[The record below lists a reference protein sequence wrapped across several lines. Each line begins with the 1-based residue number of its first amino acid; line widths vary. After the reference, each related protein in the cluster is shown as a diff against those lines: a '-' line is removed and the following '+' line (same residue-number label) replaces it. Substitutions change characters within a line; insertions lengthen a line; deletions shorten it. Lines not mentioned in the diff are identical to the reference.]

1 MSLDT
6 LFNEN
11 SKLKHFK
18 LLIDDFDIGQDNL
31 LSLTIANTFLS
42 FGLSAV
48 IIFRDQFSIINS
60 QIRLNENT
68 LITFEVNDTLGDYK
82 KYIFRVVNTEISNE
96 ESRANFVKLYCIDPI
111 AYTFKNLYL
120 AKSFNTDVCTAF
132 KSIFQEY
139 KCNKYLSSMGLKLD
153 CVPCSVKKSF
163 TWSSNLSAYDFFKEY
178 SRLSN
183 VRIWYDSEYLHIKE
197 FDLQSEKSKYPL
209 KLKGH
214 SIQYTDTCSNNDYLF
229 KIHQYKKDGLN
240 HSQLM
245 ELVPSQEVIRFKGKS
260 VNRETV
266 NLTDFYKSLILNNN
280 EDFSTFQNTQGKRS
294 KIIVDSV
301 EAQKHD
307 LFSAFM
313 NLNKL
318 NIVVAGTLKY
328 NCPGFIAS
336 VKLADKSAFKKQQ
349 LSGDITTSGNYLIL
363 GTESRFIKG
372 HFHQMLALGRFD
384 KPASKG

>member
-42 FGLSAV
+42 FGISAV

-82 KYIFRVVNTEISNE
+82 KYIFRVVNTEISND

-139 KCNKYLSSMGLKLD
+139 KCNKYLSTMGLKLD
-153 CVPCSVKKSF
+153 CVPSSVKKSF

-183 VRIWYDSEYLHIKE
+183 VRIWYDSEYLHIRE

-349 LSGDITTSGNYLIL
+349 LSGDITNSGNYLIL

>member
-6 LFNEN
+6 LFSEV

-18 LLIDDFDIGQDNL
+18 LLIDDFDIGQDNI
-31 LSLTIANTFLS
+31 LSVTIANTFLS
-42 FGLSAV
+42 FGQTAV

-68 LITFEVNDTLGDYK
+68 LITFEVNDVLRDYK

-96 ESRANFVKLYCIDPI
+96 ESRANYVKLYCVDPI

-120 AKSFNTDVCTAF
+120 SKSFNSDVCTAF
-132 KSIFQEY
+132 KSVFDEY
-139 KCNKYLSSMGLKLD
+139 KCKQYLTKMGLKLD
-153 CVPCSVKKSF
+153 CVPSSVKKSF

-178 SRLSN
+178 ARLSN
-183 VRIWYDSEYLHIKE
+183 VRIWYDSEYLHVRE
-197 FDLQSEKSKYPL
+197 FDLQTEKSKYPL
-209 KLKGH
+209 EVQGH
-214 SIQYTDTCSNNDYLF
+214 KIQYTDTCSNNDYLF
-229 KIHQYKKDGLN
+229 KIHQYRKSGLN

-245 ELVPSQEVIRFKGKS
+245 ELIPSQEVIRFKGKS

-280 EDFSTFQNTQGKRS
+280 TDFSTFQNTQGKRS
-294 KIIVDSV
+294 NTVVESL
-301 EAQKHD
+301 EAQKFD
-307 LFSAFM
+307 LFNGFM

-318 NIVVAGTLKY
+318 NIVVSGTLKY
-328 NCPGFIAS
+328 NCPGFIAN
-336 VKLADKSAFKKQQ
+336 VKLADKSVFKKQQ

-372 HFHQMLALGRFD
+372 HFHQMLELGRFD
-384 KPASKG
+384 KPAAK